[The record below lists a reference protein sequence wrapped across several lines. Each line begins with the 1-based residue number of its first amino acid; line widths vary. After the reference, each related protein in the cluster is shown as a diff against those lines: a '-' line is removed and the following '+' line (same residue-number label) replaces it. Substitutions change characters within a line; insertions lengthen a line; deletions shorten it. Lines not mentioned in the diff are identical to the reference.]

1 MQGVS
6 RSATCVLAYLMI
18 KKDMLAVHAMHLIR
32 MNRDVRP
39 NKGFLWQLAQLD
51 NKLRRQRLTN
61 LTSSSVTVL
70 K

>member
-18 KKDMLAVHAMHLIR
+18 KKDMLAVDALHLIR
-32 MNRDVRP
+32 TIRDVRP

-51 NKLRRQRLTN
+51 NKLRRQRSTN
-61 LTSSSVTVL
+61 LTSSRCQC
-70 K
+70 